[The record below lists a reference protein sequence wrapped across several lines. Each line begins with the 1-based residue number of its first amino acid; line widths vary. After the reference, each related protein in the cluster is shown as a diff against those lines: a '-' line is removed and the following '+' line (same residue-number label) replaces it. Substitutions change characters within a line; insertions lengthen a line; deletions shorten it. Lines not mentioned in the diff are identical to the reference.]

1 MLPIVLTMNHD
12 SDRSFVEKLYRQYRK
27 NIYASAFKILRHKED
42 TEDCVQDVI
51 QTVIRH
57 VDMFRNASRDE
68 LIKLLAVCTRNAAI
82 NIYRKNKRKQDR
94 ESHLPLDREY
104 EAQLLPI
111 DRLLYHQQDPA
122 AIIVGKESKRELVQM
137 ITELDDVY
145 KDVLLLRYQYKM
157 SNRKIADILKISEN
171 TVGVRLYR
179 AKKMLLEERGEELD
193 EIRKNGS
200 V

>member
-1 MLPIVLTMNHD
+1 V
-12 SDRSFVEKLYRQYRK
+12 
-27 NIYASAFKILRHKED
+27 D
-42 TEDCVQDVI
+42 T
-51 QTVIRH
+51 
-57 VDMFRNASRDE
+57 FRNASRDE

-94 ESHLPLDREY
+94 ESGIPLDREY
-104 EAQLLPI
+104 EEQLLPI
-111 DRLLYHQQDPA
+111 NRLLYHQQDPA
-122 AIIVGKESKRELVQM
+122 EIVVGKENKRELVQM
-137 ITELDDVY
+137 IAEMDDVY

-171 TVGVRLYR
+171 AVGVRLHR
-179 AKKMLLEERGEELD
+179 AKKILLKEREAELN

>member
-1 MLPIVLTMNHD
+1 MLPIVLTMNRD

-27 NIYASAFKILRHKED
+27 NIYASAFKILGHRED
-42 TEDCVQDVI
+42 AEDCVQDVI

-57 VDMFRNASRDE
+57 VDAFRTASRDE
-68 LIKLLAVCTRNAAI
+68 LVKLLAVCTRNAAF

-94 ESHLPLDREY
+94 EGAVPLDTES
-104 EAQLLPI
+104 EEKLLPSNH
-111 DRLLYHQQDPA
+111 LLYQQQDPA
-122 AIIVGKESKRELVQM
+122 AIIVGKENKRELVQM
-137 ITELDDVY
+137 IAEMDDVY

>member
-1 MLPIVLTMNHD
+1 MLPIVLMMNRD
-12 SDRSFVEKLYRQYRK
+12 SDRSFVEKLYHQYRK

-57 VDMFRNASRDE
+57 VDTFRNASRDE

-122 AIIVGKESKRELVQM
+122 EIVVGKENKRELVQM
-137 ITELDDVY
+137 IAEMDDVY

-171 TVGVRLYR
+171 AVGVRLHR
-179 AKKMLLEERGEELD
+179 AKKILLEERGEELD

>member
-1 MLPIVLTMNHD
+1 MLPIVLMMNRD
-12 SDRSFVEKLYRQYRK
+12 SDRSFVEKLYHQYRK

-57 VDMFRNASRDE
+57 VDTFRNASRDE

-82 NIYRKNKRKQDR
+82 NIYRKNKRKQER

-122 AIIVGKESKRELVQM
+122 EIVVGKENKRELVQM
-137 ITELDDVY
+137 IAEMDDVY

-171 TVGVRLYR
+171 AVGVRLHR
-179 AKKMLLEERGEELD
+179 AKKILLKEREAELN

>member
-1 MLPIVLTMNHD
+1 MLPIVLMMNRD
-12 SDRSFVEKLYRQYRK
+12 SDRSFVEKLYHQYRK

-57 VDMFRNASRDE
+57 VDTFRNASRDE

-122 AIIVGKESKRELVQM
+122 EIVVGKENKRELVQM
-137 ITELDDVY
+137 IAEMDDVY

-171 TVGVRLYR
+171 AVGVRLHR
-179 AKKMLLEERGEELD
+179 AKKILLKEREAELN

>member
-1 MLPIVLTMNHD
+1 MLPIVLMINSD
-12 SDRSFVEKLYRQYRK
+12 SDRSFVEKLYHQYRK
-27 NIYASAFKILRHKED
+27 NIYASAFKILRHRED

-57 VDMFRNASRDE
+57 VDTFRAASRDE
-68 LIKLLAVCTRNAAI
+68 LVKLLAVCTRNTAI

-94 ESHLPLDREY
+94 ESAVPLDTES
-104 EAQLLPI
+104 EEKLLPSNH
-111 DRLLYHQQDPA
+111 LLYQQQDPA
-122 AIIVGKESKRELVQM
+122 AIMVEKESKRELLQM
-137 ITELDDVY
+137 IAELDDVY
-145 KDVLLLRYQYKM
+145 KDVLLLRYQYKL

-171 TVGVRLYR
+171 SVSVRLHR
-179 AKKMLLEERGEELD
+179 AKKILLKEREAELD